1 MNQKNNRNN
10 KVEHKP
16 TAERRQ
22 YERERARRRRLYY
35 VIIMAVVTLCF
46 VILSLTVFFKIT
58 VIQVTGSTNY
68 SSEEIAAAS
77 GIVKGDNI
85 IRENISECSRNITS
99 QLIYV
104 ETADVKKQFPGTIV
118 IHVEA
123 SVPTANVQTV
133 NGYYLISQGGKVL
146 EKLTNPKT
154 GLLTI
159 NGAESDITL
168 KQGDIF
174 RSVEEKKTDDIY
186 TLIDAFEKFKLEN
199 VTHIDI
205 TDRANVSFLYDS
217 RIKVELGV
225 VSDLDYKLNF
235 IAEILTKE
243 IGTNSSGT
251 LRLLPDSAQY
261 IDDAGLQENERVYQ
275 KNMETYVREGEETEP
290 PETVTDEEGN
300 IITEETSETE
310 APEEEETET
319 ETAATTME

>member
-1 MNQKNNRNN
+1 MNKTTKN
-10 KVEHKP
+10 KKEIQHEP
-16 TAERRQ
+16 TAARKK

-35 VIIMAVVTLCF
+35 LIIMGVVILCF
-46 VILSLTVFFKIT
+46 TVLSLTVFFNIT
-58 VIQVTGSTNY
+58 TIKVTGSTNY
-68 SSEEIAAAS
+68 SSDEIAKAS
-77 GIVKGDNI
+77 GIVLGDNI
-85 IRENISECSRNITS
+85 IRENISKCSKNITS

-123 SVPTANVQTV
+123 SVPKANVQTV

-174 RSVEEKKTDDIY
+174 RSVEDKKTEDIY
-186 TLIDAFEKFKLEN
+186 TLINAFDKFRLDN

-205 TDRANVSFLYDS
+205 TDRANVTFLYDS
-217 RIKVELGV
+217 RITVELGV

-235 IAEILTKE
+235 ITEILTKE

-251 LRLLPDSAQY
+251 LRLLPDSAQF
-261 IDDAGLQENERVYQ
+261 IDEAGLEENERVYQ